1 MSERHI
7 PVLLDKSVEY
17 LITNKS
23 GIYFDAT
30 LGFGGHS
37 KLILLKLDQSAKLI
51 GTDKDRYAF
60 DFCMEKFDGDDRVS
74 FYNTGFVNIDAIAK
88 LERIDGFDGILAD
101 LGVSSFQLD
110 DESEGFTYRTDA
122 PLDLRMSKE
131 NKSTAADSVNN
142 LSSKE
147 LTKIFFEYGEDP
159 NSRKIANAIIQKR
172 KEKRIETT
180 FELRE
185 IIENVVPSK
194 FVMRTLSRIFQALR
208 IYVNDELEELK
219 TFLGKS
225 IEALKP
231 GGRIVILTYH
241 SLEDRIVKEFFK
253 FESIDCV
260 CPPEFPV
267 CVCDKTARLKI
278 LTKKPITA
286 DDEELKRNK
295 RARSG
300 KLRAAEKI

>member
-1 MSERHI
+1 MSDRHI
-7 PVLLDKSVEY
+7 PVLLDKSIEY

-37 KLILLKLDQSAKLI
+37 ELILSKLDQSAKLI
-51 GTDKDRYAF
+51 GTDKDRRAF
-60 DFCMEKFDGDDRVS
+60 DFCLEKFAEEDRVS
-74 FYNTGFVNIDAIAK
+74 FYNAGFVNIDAIAK
-88 LERIDGFDGILAD
+88 LERVEGFDGILAD

-110 DESEGFTYRTDA
+110 DESEGFTYRANA

-131 NKSTAADSVNN
+131 NKTTAADAANN

-185 IIENVVPSK
+185 IIESVVPSK
-194 FVMRTLSRIFQALR
+194 FAMKTLSRIFQALR

-219 TFLGKS
+219 TFLEKS
-225 IEALKP
+225 VELLET

-253 FESIDCV
+253 YESLDCV

-267 CVCDKTARLKI
+267 CVCDKTARLKV
-278 LTKKPITA
+278 LTKKPLIA

-300 KLRAAEKI
+300 KLRAAEKL

>member
-1 MSERHI
+1 MSDRHI
-7 PVLLDKSVEY
+7 PVLLDKSIEY

-37 KLILLKLDQSAKLI
+37 ELILSKLDQSAKLI
-51 GTDKDRYAF
+51 GTDKDRQAF
-60 DFCMEKFDGDDRVS
+60 DFCLEKFAEEDRVS
-74 FYNTGFVNIDAIAK
+74 FYNAGFVNIDAIAK
-88 LERIDGFDGILAD
+88 LERVEGFDGILAD

-110 DESEGFTYRTDA
+110 DESEGFTYRANA

-131 NKSTAADSVNN
+131 NKTTAADAVNN

-194 FVMRTLSRIFQALR
+194 FVMKTLSRIFQALR

-219 TFLGKS
+219 TFLEKS
-225 IEALKP
+225 VELLET

-253 FESIDCV
+253 YESLDCV

-278 LTKKPITA
+278 LTKKPLIA

-300 KLRAAEKI
+300 KLRAAEKL

>member
-1 MSERHI
+1 MNDRHI
-7 PVLLDKSVEY
+7 PVLLDKSIEY

-37 KLILLKLDQSAKLI
+37 GFILSKLDKPAKLI
-51 GTDKDRYAF
+51 GTDKDRRAF
-60 DFCMEKFDGDDRVS
+60 DFCLEKFAGEDRAS
-74 FYNTGFVNIDAIAK
+74 FYNTGFTNIDAVAK
-88 LERIDGFDGILAD
+88 LEHIDGFDGIIAD

-131 NKSTAADSVNN
+131 NTTTAADAVNN
-142 LSSKE
+142 LSYKE
-147 LTKIFFEYGEDP
+147 LTKIFFDFGEDP
-159 NSRKIANAIIQKR
+159 NSRKIANAIIQER
-172 KEKRIETT
+172 KKKRIETT
-180 FELRE
+180 FELRK

-219 TFLGKS
+219 IFLSKS
-225 IEALKP
+225 TELLKS
-231 GGRIVILTYH
+231 GGRLVVLTYH

-253 FESIDCV
+253 FESLDCV

-278 LTKKPITA
+278 LTKRPVTA